1 MTTAQPTVDVR
12 DGRIED
18 AAPSVS
24 APSAALGIARIL
36 LGFVF
41 LWSFFDKTFGLYG
54 TAPNESWLAGESPT
68 AGYLGSLEGAFAPVF
83 HAMAGQ
89 AWVDWLF
96 MLGMG
101 LVGTALILGVGMR
114 LAAVGAVALM
124 GSLYLTSVPL
134 ENNPIVDEHLMYA
147 TLAVVLALTR
157 AGDVLGAGRV
167 WARTPIVRR
176 MSWLR

>member
-1 MTTAQPTVDVR
+1 MTAAQTTVDAR
-12 DGRIED
+12 DGRTQD
-18 AAPSVS
+18 VAASVS
-24 APSAALGIARIL
+24 TPWAGFGIVRIL

-41 LWSFFDKTFGLYG
+41 LWSFLDKTFGLYA

-68 AGYLGSLEGAFAPVF
+68 AGYLGSLEGVFAPVF

-101 LVGTALILGVGMR
+101 LVGMALILGVAMR

-124 GSLYLTSVPL
+124 GSLYLTSLPL
-134 ENNPIVDEHLMYA
+134 ENNPLIDEHLMYG
-147 TLAVVLALTR
+147 TLAVVLALAG
-157 AGDVLGAGRV
+157 AGDVLGAGRL
-167 WARTPIVRR
+167 WARTPMARKV
-176 MSWLR
+176 SWLR